1 MSKQRSL
8 TLALVVAV
16 ALCGADGALARKP
29 HHATVPTKE
38 SPAEAKPSQPVGR
51 LVEYAEL
58 EQRVGSEVVVE
69 TTLHTVRRG
78 TLTKWSNPA
87 LTLQLG
93 PEHGGVEL
101 TIPRETI
108 RNVSIVL
115 APAGGDAPAA
125 EPAKPAATPEQKP
138 GAGSAKKN

>member
-8 TLALVVAV
+8 TLALLVAV
-16 ALCGADGALARKP
+16 ALCGADVALARKP
-29 HHATVPTKE
+29 HHAAVPTKE
-38 SPAEAKPSQPVGR
+38 AAADAKPSQPVGR
-51 LVEYAEL
+51 LVDYAEL
-58 EQRVGSEVVVE
+58 EQRVGSEIVVE

-87 LTLQLG
+87 LTVQLG

-115 APAGGDAPAA
+115 APA
-125 EPAKPAATPEQKP
+125 ESAKPAAATEQDT

>member
-1 MSKQRSL
+1 MLKHRFL
-8 TLALVVAV
+8 TCALAAAP
-16 ALCGADGALARKP
+16 ALLGADLALARTP
-29 HHATVPTKE
+29 H
-38 SPAEAKPSQPVGR
+38 PAAAASKDAAAQAAKSQPVGK

-78 TLTKWSNPA
+78 TLIKWSNPA